1 VHTSALDIFV
11 LVSGTFSILATLPLI
26 YLALRGY
33 RDGRELRLVQREVA
47 TLMTEVRELQHEMHH
62 DQRVAASEIVR
73 TKETVERV
81 AEATSRRRRLPR
93 VRLVSPMSPEHTL
106 HSRAV
111 EKRRRSNGRV

>member
-1 VHTSALDIFV
+1 VRASPLDIFV

-47 TLMTEVRELQHEMHH
+47 ALMTEVRELQHEMHR

-81 AEATSRRRRLPR
+81 AEAASRRRRLPR
-93 VRLVSPMSPEHTL
+93 VRLEFPD
-106 HSRAV
+106 
-111 EKRRRSNGRV
+111 

>member
-1 VHTSALDIFV
+1 VHASPLDVFV
-11 LVSGTFSILATLPLI
+11 LISGSFSIVATVPLI

-47 TLMTEVRELQHEMHH
+47 SLMTEVRELQHEMHH

-81 AEATSRRRRLPR
+81 AKAAERRRRLPR
-93 VRLVSPMSPEHTL
+93 IRVEFPE
-106 HSRAV
+106 
-111 EKRRRSNGRV
+111 